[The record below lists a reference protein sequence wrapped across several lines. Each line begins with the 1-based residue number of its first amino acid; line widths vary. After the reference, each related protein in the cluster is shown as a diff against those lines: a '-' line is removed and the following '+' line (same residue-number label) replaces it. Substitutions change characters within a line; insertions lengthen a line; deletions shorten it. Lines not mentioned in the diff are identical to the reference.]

1 MGGREEGVLAAGRG
15 GRQQGAG
22 ARLSAPGAGTGPR
35 ISDPQSWAFR
45 KVRFLRSWARGNR
58 PPVSPVGCVRAHV
71 KGPGVVACPTPALT
85 QPLSWF
91 SFLVPPAQICH
102 LCVGSTGTFR
112 CLLWAWGQS
121 PEGRAG
127 KGAGHRARSWVP
139 SSPSTPPP
147 VVTLLFRVVGRGHGS
162 FIINM
167 II

>member
-1 MGGREEGVLAAGRG
+1 MGGRRGSWQQAGVAGSRVPG
-15 GRQQGAG
+15 PGSQHQGLG
-22 ARLSAPGAGTGPR
+22 WPS
-35 ISDPQSWAFR
+35 ISEPQSWAFR